1 MTERIYYTD
10 PYTMRF
16 TAAVSG
22 RDADGHRI
30 RLDRTAFYPTS
41 GGQPHD
47 LGTLA
52 GIAVTDVV
60 EQGEEVVHVLA
71 EPLPSEA
78 GLPVDGCVEWN
89 RRFDHMQ
96 QHTGQHLLS
105 AVMAGLF
112 GFETV
117 SFHLG
122 SEVSTIE
129 LATPTLAQ
137 SCLETAERRVNEII
151 AQGLTVTVT
160 FEDAASVEGLRKVSE
175 RTGILRVVSIGDIDR
190 SACGGTHVRHTGEIG
205 CVLLRGTEKL
215 RRNTRLEFACGLRAV
230 RQSRQEYRILTKIA
244 ETISCSIQDSA
255 KVVAA
260 QLERLAEA
268 EKNRRRIELEAASMR
283 GRERFAATE
292 PRPSG
297 LRFHE
302 TEAADLDDGLRA
314 EAQAFT
320 ANSRA
325 AFLVWSVRPP
335 SVLLAVS
342 RDSGV
347 QASDVLRPLLSERGG
362 RGGGSDRIAQGS
374 VPSADLL
381 SEIVDAVR
389 ALLRDV

>member
-10 PYTMRF
+10 PYTIRF
-16 TAAVSG
+16 TATVSG

-52 GIAVTDVV
+52 GIVVADVV
-60 EQGEEVVHVLA
+60 EEGEEVVHVLA
-71 EPLPSEA
+71 ESLPVTA
-78 GLPVDGCVEWN
+78 GEQVDGCVEWN
-89 RRFDHMQ
+89 RRFEHMQ

-105 AVMAGLF
+105 AVITDLF

-122 SEVSTIE
+122 SEVSTVE
-129 LATPTLAQ
+129 VAAPSLDQ
-137 SCLETAERRVNEII
+137 SHLETAERRVNEII
-151 AQGLTVTVT
+151 AQNLPVKVT
-160 FEDAASVEGLRKVSE
+160 FEDAASVTGLRKPSG
-175 RTGILRVVSIGDIDR
+175 RTGMLRVVSIGDIDR

-215 RRNTRLEFACGLRAV
+215 RRNTRLEFVCGLRAV

-244 ETISCSIQDSA
+244 ESISCSIEDSA
-255 KVVAA
+255 KLVAA

-268 EKNRRRIELEAASMR
+268 EKSRRRIALEAASMR
-283 GRERFAATE
+283 GRERYAATE

-297 LRFHE
+297 LRLHE
-302 TEAADLDDGLRA
+302 AEAAELNDELRA
-314 EAQAFT
+314 EAQSFT

-325 AFLVWSVRPP
+325 AFLVWSIRTP

-342 RDSGV
+342 ADSGFH
-347 QASDVLRPLLSERGG
+347 ASNTLRPLLSARGG
-362 RGGGSDRIAQGS
+362 RGGGSDRLAQGS

-381 SEIVDAVR
+381 REIVNAVK
-389 ALLRDV
+389 ASLLSV